1 MFKAITTS
9 LIIVTSF
16 CFSMVQNANA
26 AYSFEDMYTNCGL
39 GAMFFDENETL
50 AAITNVTWDSGTT
63 AISSGLSEAGCNGSK
78 FKSAMLIIKKY
89 AAIEV
94 ETASGS
100 GEHLAALMDIYGC
113 DIESQKV
120 VLTDTREGFAK
131 LVAAPTY
138 SGSSQFEKAKA
149 YHMMLDE
156 NITRSCAA

>member
-1 MFKAITTS
+1 MI
-9 LIIVTSF
+9 
-16 CFSMVQNANA
+16 QNSNA
-26 AYSFEDMYTNCGL
+26 AYSFEDMYMECGL
-39 GAMFFDENETL
+39 GAMFFDENKTL

-100 GEHLAALMDIYGC
+100 GEHLAALMDIYSC
-113 DIESQKV
+113 DVDSRKV
-120 VLTDTREGFAK
+120 VLADTREGFAK

-138 SGSSQFEKAKA
+138 SSSSQFEKAKA
-149 YHMMLDE
+149 YHKMLDE
-156 NITRSCAA
+156 YVTRSCAA